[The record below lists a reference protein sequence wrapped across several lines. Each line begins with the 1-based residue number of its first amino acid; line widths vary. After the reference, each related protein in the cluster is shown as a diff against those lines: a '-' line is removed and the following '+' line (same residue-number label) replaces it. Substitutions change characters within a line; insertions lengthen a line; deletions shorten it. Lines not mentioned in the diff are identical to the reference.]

1 MLRSV
6 LAMLAG
12 AVVAGGLAAS
22 AYAQSQP
29 AEKTPQ
35 VLLELNKVEQ
45 VDNACRA
52 YLLFENNN
60 DTAYTDF
67 RLDLVLFSPDGVI
80 TRRIAVDAAPLRAGR
95 PTVKLFDLTDLKCDS
110 IQRILVNDVSPCT
123 DGSGAREDCVEALGV
138 RSRADGIEFFQ

>member
-6 LAMLAG
+6 LAVMTG
-12 AVVAGGLAAS
+12 AVVAGALAAS
-22 AYAQSQP
+22 AQAQTQST
-29 AEKTPQ
+29 ETTPQ

-60 DTAYTDF
+60 DTAFSDF

-95 PTVKLFDLTDLKCDS
+95 PTVKLFDLTDLNCDS
-110 IQRILVNDVSPCT
+110 IQRILVNDVAPCT
-123 DGSGAREDCVEALGV
+123 DGSGAREDCVEILGL
-138 RSRADGIEFFQ
+138 RSRAEGIEFFQ